1 MSFEVKYGKKSWLA
15 HEPQMATSG
24 SARSD
29 LFAAEDEKPKPHSV
43 TAVSVHLQIEVPP
56 GYHSRILSRSGLAC
70 HHFIDLGGG
79 VIDFDFWGDVNV
91 IMFNHSNKHYEVKVG
106 DRIAQTVFHHYEIP
120 DFVKCNELS
129 KTERGLGR
137 FGSAGI

>member
-1 MSFEVKYGKKSWLA
+1 MSFEVKYVKKSWLA

-79 VIDFDFWGDVNV
+79 VIDFDF
-91 IMFNHSNKHYEVKVG
+91 
-106 DRIAQTVFHHYEIP
+106 
-120 DFVKCNELS
+120 
-129 KTERGLGR
+129 
-137 FGSAGI
+137 